1 MKPATPI
8 TNPAF
13 RYTNA
18 ASTDI
23 RATWARFG
31 WKQKPR
37 FENVSC
43 SQCGAEF
50 GPGDNGFSHC
60 ANHAHLKG
68 KK

>member
-31 WKQKPR
+31 WKPKQDQRAPA
-37 FENVSC
+37 
-43 SQCGAEF
+43 QQ
-50 GPGDNGFSHC
+50 
-60 ANHAHLKG
+60 KG